1 MASGII
7 EVADITDIIVWLRIS
22 LRILLIV
29 GLSGIFWMKI

>member
-22 LRILLIV
+22 LRILLMV

>member
-1 MASGII
+1 MACGII